1 MRLKS
6 IHRLL
11 CAGTPFPESG
21 KLTAPE
27 VSMKQLTEWFEY
39 VLVEADGSAQRPF
52 KAHAPHEPVIPKE
65 ANQTICVVGASGFGR
80 PIRETVHRYELYVNL
95 SGATEDQAVTPE
107 TEAAVLNKENLHNKI
122 YVNQVESKETMIH
135 AKRLAAL
142 LMCPVVAGS
151 LQKGEYVVCSY

>member
-1 MRLKS
+1 
-6 IHRLL
+6 
-11 CAGTPFPESG
+11 
-21 KLTAPE
+21 
-27 VSMKQLTEWFEY
+27 MKQLTEWFEY

-107 TEAAVLNKENLHNKI
+107 TEAAV
-122 YVNQVESKETMIH
+122 
-135 AKRLAAL
+135 
-142 LMCPVVAGS
+142 
-151 LQKGEYVVCSY
+151 